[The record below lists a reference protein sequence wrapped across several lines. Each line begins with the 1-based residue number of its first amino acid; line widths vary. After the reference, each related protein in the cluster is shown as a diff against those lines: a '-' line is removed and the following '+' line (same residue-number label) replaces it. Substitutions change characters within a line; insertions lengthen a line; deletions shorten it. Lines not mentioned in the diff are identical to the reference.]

1 MSVSYKMNPSG
12 KQCYCQVP
20 SEGMAN
26 KEGENL
32 PFTSGPSSGPWALV
46 AHLGAETWWSL
57 KRPPFYLPVST
68 PPGLMGLFPQLLS
81 ERLLTAEPVRGRG
94 CWDPSRVKPGSVE
107 NPRARGSAD
116 LLAVPFRQWHSHLQG
131 SSHLNTG
138 LQHLVL

>member
-12 KQCYCQVP
+12 KQCYCQVF
-20 SEGMAN
+20 SEGTAN

-32 PFTSGPSSGPWALV
+32 PFTSCPSSGPWALV
-46 AHLGAETWWSL
+46 ANLGAEIWWPL

-81 ERLLTAEPVRGRG
+81 ERLLTAEPVGGRG
-94 CWDPSRVKPGSVE
+94 CWDPSCDKRGSVA
-107 NPRARGSAD
+107 NPGARGSAG

-138 LQHLVL
+138 LQRLVL